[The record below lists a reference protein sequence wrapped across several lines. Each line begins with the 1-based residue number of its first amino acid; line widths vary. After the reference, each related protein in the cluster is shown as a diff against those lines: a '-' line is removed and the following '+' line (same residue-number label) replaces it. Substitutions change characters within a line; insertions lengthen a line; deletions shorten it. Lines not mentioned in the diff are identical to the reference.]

1 GQVEE
6 ESRSSAA
13 RPRRPSGEPVRSC
26 PARRASP
33 GRRCT
38 SPAGPMGRLCRRRT
52 PRHRLLGARSRHQSP
67 AERAHNQVALPA
79 LDLQVADGDG
89 GHPGLQDLPV
99 LTAIAAGE
107 DAELGVD
114 KEQVGRHV
122 IAADVRPDL
131 AAIVIPYAAMSETS
145 SNCSKTITPARKQ
158 VRLSSLTYNTFLSC
172 G

>member
-1 GQVEE
+1 
-6 ESRSSAA
+6 
-13 RPRRPSGEPVRSC
+13 
-26 PARRASP
+26 
-33 GRRCT
+33 
-38 SPAGPMGRLCRRRT
+38 M
-52 PRHRLLGARSRHQSP
+52 
-67 AERAHNQVALPA
+67 
-79 LDLQVADGDG
+79 
-89 GHPGLQDLPV
+89 

-122 IAADVRPDL
+122 IDGDGVGRPALGKVAADVRPDL

-172 G
+172 GVMASSTKPVAATTWLA